1 MPRPNLKADAAYEN
15 AHLVTR
21 DLLDRIAELLADCQA
36 PGDDDHPINWGHVG
50 TMNEVNR
57 QLSEVIEFLEN

>member
-1 MPRPNLKADAAYEN
+1 MRRPNLKADAAYEN
-15 AHLVTR
+15 AHLITR
-21 DLLDRIAELLADCQA
+21 DLLGRIAELLTDMPVPDAEI
-36 PGDDDHPINWGHVG
+36 GPINWGHVG